1 MENIKDC
8 LIVFS
13 ILFIVIFLI
22 DYFFIKRKYL
32 KKMKNKKK
40 NKKDLME
47 LTYLINKFK
56 LNKDKLP
63 LNKLLIII
71 SAINAFIISV
81 VYVVLVFFDTYLIV
95 KFIVGFF
102 LLIALIYAMYEL
114 LGRYLERNMKNG
126 E

>member
-1 MENIKDC
+1 
-8 LIVFS
+8 
-13 ILFIVIFLI
+13 
-22 DYFFIKRKYL
+22 
-32 KKMKNKKK
+32 MKNKKK